1 MEENIKV
8 RVTQYYRDIK
18 LDKCFTSG
26 TIRYLSYQRAR
37 ELLKLGVIAIM
48 EIRKCKYE

>member
-8 RVTQYYRDIK
+8 RVTNYYHDQK
-18 LDKCFTSG
+18 LNKFFTSG
-26 TIRYLSYQRAR
+26 TIRYLNHQRTR